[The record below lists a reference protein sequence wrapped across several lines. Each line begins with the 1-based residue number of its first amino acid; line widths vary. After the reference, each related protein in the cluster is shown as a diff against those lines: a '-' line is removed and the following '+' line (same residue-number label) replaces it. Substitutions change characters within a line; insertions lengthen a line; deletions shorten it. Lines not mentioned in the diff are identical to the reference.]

1 MVKHV
6 NTSRFY
12 MTDVR
17 VCIVCK
23 NHW

>member
-1 MVKHV
+1 MLILADL
-6 NTSRFY
+6 
-12 MTDVR
+12 DVR